1 MAAATPRNTSSV
13 REKVQQQARHT
24 AVAERKPDPTV
35 TLRATLERMKPQIQA
50 ALPKHM
56 TADRLARIVMTQV
69 RLNPKLLECSTESLL
84 AAVMQSA
91 QLGLE
96 PGILGHC
103 YFVPFWNDRRKEYEV
118 QFIVGYRGMI
128 DLARRSGHIE
138 TIYAQIVY
146 ENDKFELEYGLEPRL
161 SHIPW
166 HVRNDATFET
176 SGGIRGAYMVAKF
189 TGGGYYLHYMPKAEI
204 DKHRDRSAA
213 RNNGPWVTDYEE
225 MAKKTVVR
233 AGWKWLPISIEIAR
247 QVEAAD
253 ESVKEEIAS
262 DMADVINLA
271 AEDYQTVDEGTPA
284 TNGAAEA
291 DQQPE
296 PEAQPAQAAATE
308 SGSLF

>member
-1 MAAATPRNTSSV
+1 MAAATRGSNGV
-13 REKVQQQARHT
+13 RERVQQRARQQT
-24 AVAERKPDPTV
+24 AVAERMPDPTV
-35 TLRATLERMKPQIQA
+35 KLRATLDKMMPQIKS

-56 TADRLARIVMTQV
+56 SPERLARIVLTQV
-69 RLNPKLLECSTESLL
+69 RMTPKLLECSTESLL

-96 PGILGHC
+96 PGVLGHC
-103 YFVPFWNDRRKEYEV
+103 YFVPFWNDRRKEFEV

-138 TIYAQIVY
+138 TIYAQVVY
-146 ENDKFELEYGLEPRL
+146 ENDQFELEYGLEPRI

-176 SGGIRGAYMVAKF
+176 PGGIRGAYMVAKF

-213 RNNGPWVTDYEE
+213 KNNGPWVTDYEE

-253 ESVKEEIAS
+253 ESVKDEIAA
-262 DMADVINLA
+262 DMADVIDLA
-271 AEDYQTVDEGTPA
+271 AEDYRAVAEEPQP
-284 TNGAAEA
+284 NGAAETKEEA
-291 DQQPE
+291 KPE
-296 PEAQPAQAAATE
+296 PQAESTTASAE

>member
-35 TLRATLERMKPQIQA
+35 SLRATLERMKPQIQA

-103 YFVPFWNDRRKEYEV
+103 YFIPFRNNRTGTLEV
-118 QFIVGYRGMI
+118 QFVVGYRGMI
-128 DLARRSGHIE
+128 DLARRSGNIE
-138 TIYAQIVY
+138 TIYAQVVY
-146 ENDKFELEYGLEPRL
+146 QNDIFELEYGLEPRIR
-161 SHIPW
+161 HVPW
-166 HVRNDATFET
+166 HVRDDKTFET
-176 SGGIRGAYMVAKF
+176 PGEVRGAYMVAKF
-189 TGGGYYLHYMPKAEI
+189 VGGGYYVHYMPKAEI
-204 DKHRDRSAA
+204 DKHRARSKAA
-213 RNNGPWVTDYEE
+213 KDGPWSTDYEE

-233 AGWKWLPISIEIAR
+233 AGWKWLPISVELAR

-253 ESVKEEIAS
+253 ESVKEEIAP

-296 PEAQPAQAAATE
+296 PEAQPAQAAAAE